1 MRRNVLHQRL
11 EKEVLPLFAGRILP
25 FDITASQAYAESM
38 AAARAAG
45 LAVGTAGGTIA
56 AIAAANSLIV
66 ATRETSPFEAA
77 GLQVINPWE
86 SEK

>member
-38 AAARAAG
+38 AAG